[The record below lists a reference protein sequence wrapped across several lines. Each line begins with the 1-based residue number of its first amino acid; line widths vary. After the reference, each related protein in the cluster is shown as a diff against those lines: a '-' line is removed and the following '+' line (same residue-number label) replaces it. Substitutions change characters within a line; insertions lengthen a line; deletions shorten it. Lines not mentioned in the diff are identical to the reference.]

1 MLKAGRSLW
10 IILNAECWMKSVNYF
25 MLTVEG
31 WTKSENKILE
41 LTFDF
46 SITIIDLYKILIS
59 QNEYVI
65 SKQLL
70 RSATSIGANVEE
82 ANAAQTK
89 KDFAMKMSIASKEA
103 RETKYWLRLLDKSQI
118 IRLDY
123 SSYLDSI
130 EHIINILTKIVKTSQ
145 ENLSSTQFKI

>member
-1 MLKAGRSLW
+1 MKEDNA
-10 IILNAECWMKSVNYF
+10 ILN
-25 MLTVEG
+25 
-31 WTKSENKILE
+31 

-46 SITIIDLYKILIS
+46 SIQIIELYKILIQ
-59 QNEYVI
+59 QNEYVL

-89 KDFAMKMSIASKEA
+89 KDFITKMSIASKEA
-103 RETKYWLRLLDKSQI
+103 RETKYWLRLLEKSQI
-118 IRLDY
+118 IKYNYTEHLKK
-123 SSYLDSI
+123 I

-145 ENLSSTQFKI
+145 ESLTTK